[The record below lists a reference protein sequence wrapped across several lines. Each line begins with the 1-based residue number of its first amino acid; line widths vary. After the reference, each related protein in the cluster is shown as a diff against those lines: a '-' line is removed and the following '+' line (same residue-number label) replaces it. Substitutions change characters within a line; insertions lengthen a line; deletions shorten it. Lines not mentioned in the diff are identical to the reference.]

1 MSSRLPT
8 SLAAS
13 LSSLRITPTVRTFS
27 TTPSHLQKQKRETFN
42 PHAAA
47 AAKKCKNTNL
57 ARQAELRQQRA
68 AAAVDP
74 VLGLTTSFLES
85 LDTVP
90 PPLPSVDAVLSTSA
104 SSPSPEQ
111 QRLNHFI
118 APLEL
123 PEFLRTSHAL
133 AAPYPVDDDFIDPD
147 LERAFQRTH
156 EHSVEAIRRILA
168 LGNGNSADRTR
179 ANKQVCINLFG
190 RHVTDSLLP
199 KDPGTPEDTGKT
211 PRAGPDTGSSEVQ
224 VAILTVKIRALAKAL
239 HRDDGHNTKDKH
251 NKRNLRLMVHRR
263 QKLLKYL
270 KRKEKG
276 GVRYRNVLEALGLDN
291 GAVEKELFL

>member
-1 MSSRLPT
+1 M
-8 SLAAS
+8 
-13 LSSLRITPTVRTFS
+13 
-27 TTPSHLQKQKRETFN
+27 QKRETFN

-47 AAKKCKNTNL
+47 AAKKRKETNL
-57 ARQAELRQQRA
+57 TRQSELRTQRA

-74 VLGLTTSFLES
+74 VLGRPTPFLES
-85 LDTVP
+85 LDAIP
-90 PPLPSVDAVLSTSA
+90 PPLPSVDAILSTSA
-104 SSPSPEQ
+104 TIPSPEQ

-118 APLEL
+118 ARQEL
-123 PEFLRTSHAL
+123 PEFLQTSRAL
-133 AAPYPVDDDFIDPD
+133 AAPYAVGEDFIDPD
-147 LERAFQRTH
+147 NTRAFQRQH
-156 EHSVEAIRRILA
+156 EHSVEAIRRIVA

-179 ANKQVCINLFG
+179 ANKQVCIDLFG
-190 RHVTDSLLP
+190 RHVTDTQLP
-199 KDPGTPEDTGKT
+199 ADPGTLQNTGKT

-224 VAILTVKIRALAKAL
+224 AAILTVKIRALAKAL

-276 GVRYRNVLEALGLDN
+276 GVRYRNVLEALGLDDD
-291 GAVEKELFL
+291 AVEKELFL